1 MKTRNL
7 LIITLLSLGLA
18 LLIASCKKDE
28 TMDQEMPAQ
37 DTELKAA
44 KDDAIAERL
53 FSEITDIVNEAAG
66 HHPSNLKNVIS
77 DTIFMGPCATVT
89 IDTITFPHTIT
100 IDFGPV
106 NCICHDGKL
115 RRGKINVSHTG
126 PYWAVG
132 TVITTTFDNYFVNDY
147 QILGTKVVTNLGL
160 NSADNPTW
168 EVQVDGTVIKPNG
181 EEITWVGNRLREW
194 VVGHGVPP
202 FMWWDDIYHIT
213 GSHNVIASDGTTLS
227 AVITQ
232 PLEIALNCYWIRKGV
247 IEMQHSDLPMITLD
261 YGSGSCDDQATIT
274 INGVSFSI
282 TL

>member
-1 MKTRNL
+1 MKTRSL

-28 TMDQEMPAQ
+28 TIDQVSPAQ
-37 DTELKAA
+37 DTEFKAA
-44 KDDAIAERL
+44 KDDAIADRL
-53 FSEITDIVNEAAG
+53 FCEITDIVNEAAG
-66 HHPSNLKNVIS
+66 HHPNNLKNIIS

-115 RRGKINVSHTG
+115 RRGKINVSHSG
-126 PYWAVG
+126 PYWAMG
-132 TVITTTFDNYFVNDY
+132 TVITTTFDNFFVNDH
-147 QILGTKVVTNLGL
+147 QLLGSKVVTNLGP
-160 NSADNPTW
+160 NSSDNPTW
-168 EVQVDGTVIKPNG
+168 EVLVDGIVIKPNG

-194 VVGHGVPP
+194 VVGHGAPP

-213 GSHNVIASDGTTLS
+213 GSHNVMASDGTTLS

-232 PLEIALNCYWIRKGV
+232 PLEIALNCYWIRSGV
-247 IEMQHSDLPMITLD
+247 IEMQHSDLPKITLD
-261 YGSGSCDDQATIT
+261 YGDGTCDDLATIT